1 MNENLLNLLQD
12 RPIVVPKI
20 LFNNYR
26 KMNITEEELV
36 IIMLIM
42 NNGVRMEYNPD
53 IFVNELNMDKLK
65 VMELISNLVDKKIL
79 SIDMIKN
86 GRKSEEYISLE
97 ILYDKLLNVVVDTK
111 EEVVIDDSIFS
122 IFEGELGR
130 LLSPLEIEQIKEWV
144 LTYKNEKLIKAALKE
159 AVLNGISSF
168 RYIERILDDWNR
180 KGYKS
185 EEDILRD
192 KENYRKKKK
201 VDVYDT
207 DWLNGE

>member
-130 LLSPLEIEQIKEWV
+130 LLSPMEIEQIKEWV

-159 AVLNGISSF
+159 AVLNGIGSL

-180 KGYKS
+180 KGYKT

-201 VDVYDT
+201 VDIYDT